1 MKLIINLLFFMSL
14 GCFLMAQEDLLVKKL
29 STSVSKAFLDLT
41 YINTGA
47 RGDNYINNGASLKD
61 GFEIALGVFVYKKI
75 FMSGSLGFAGMDV
88 VKPEL
93 IGNATRATF
102 NMSQL
107 RAGYRLKITD
117 EISLTT
123 DAGYGW
129 IAFRNRFRA
138 LASTDVYA
146 RDSGTFVK
154 FNTTIDYRV
163 VREFAF
169 TAGVSYQYN
178 FMNIKTAAAQ
188 QSLFNNSQFVT
199 LQVGVRFYMI

>member
-1 MKLIINLLFFMSL
+1 MSL
-14 GCFLMAQEDLLVKKL
+14 GSFLMAQEDLPEKKP
-29 STSVSKAFLDLT
+29 STSVPKAFLDLT
-41 YINTGA
+41 FINPNA

-61 GFEIALGVFVYKKI
+61 GFEIELGIFVYKKI
-75 FMSGSLGFAGMDV
+75 FMGGSLGFAGMDV
-88 VKPEL
+88 VRPEL

-107 RAGYRLKITD
+107 LAGYRLNITD
-117 EISLTT
+117 EISLIA

-129 IAFRNRFRA
+129 IAFRNRFGA
-138 LASTDVYA
+138 LASRDVYA

-163 VREFAF
+163 AREFAF

-199 LQVGVRFYMI
+199 LQVGVRFYMM